1 MDVKTAAGQH
11 IMSGLPGTEIDPAFA
26 ALVRECKV
34 GNVIL
39 FRRNVKNA
47 AQLARLCASL
57 RELIV
62 SETGMEPFIAI
73 DQEGGVVSRFSPDMA
88 TTPGAMAL
96 AAAGGD
102 APYRAA
108 RLTAAQLRAAGV
120 NFDLAPVLD
129 VNSNPLNPVI
139 GVRCFGDLPEEA
151 AERAMGF
158 MRGLLDG
165 GVMACGKHFP
175 GHGDT
180 DTDSHIGLPRVD
192 KSREQLEECEL
203 LPFRRAIEAG
213 IPAIMSSHVLFPALE
228 PEKLPATMSRRILT
242 GLLREELGFGGVI
255 ISDCMEMDAVAK
267 FYGTVNGAAAALKAG
282 ADIVCISHTAA
293 LARETAERLWQRYE
307 AAEEEDRRELERSGE
322 RIAEAKRRFTAV
334 PKAETQIFKLR
345 AQARDML
352 EESFVL
358 MNGPIPPLGDSPFF
372 TGCANSR
379 ASQASSA
386 ANGVPALPTVMARR
400 FVGGCAVCS
409 DDPDSEEIAAIARKA
424 RNASCI
430 VLNPSG
436 GNAATELTVW
446 LPVYQFGDGISDG
459 DFWNEKFDAFE
470 AENNCTIKVE
480 IQGWTDYATN
490 IYTGLLSAEGPDVV
504 YVTEYYDIITSELIV
519 PLDAYLTEE
528 DYDLYLYLTQGA
540 YNSNGELCTFPMM
553 PGNPCVMYFNMDMLE
568 AAGVTELPT
577 TWDEFYEVC
586 LKLKEANPDVMP
598 FTSSWGASNGVS
610 ALLTS
615 FWPFFFQAGGSVLTE
630 TGELNMDSE
639 ATLEAL
645 NFIKKLRDADILD
658 ESAVS
663 MDDPGGK
670 FVNGEA
676 AIVIVGTG
684 TSGSFTEA
692 GINWECIF
700 ALEGPAG
707 AATNFSVD
715 SLAISKFCEN
725 PELAAKLIKYITSAA
740 CMDDFHNEIYGM
752 PSLTTDATYTEPEPF
767 QSMYVDHAD
776 DMFAVP
782 SFEGSASFMDTFQQN
797 VQGML
802 MGQLT
807 PEQVIS
813 ETMTYYN
820 EQIKQ

>member
-11 IMSGLPGTEIDPAFA
+11 IMAGLPGTEIDPAFA

-139 GVRCFGDLPEEA
+139 GVRSFGDLPEEA

-307 AAEEEDRRELERSGE
+307 AAEGEDRRELERSGE

-400 FVGGCAVCS
+400 FGGGCAVCS

-446 LPVYQFGDGISDG
+446 LPVYQFGDGISDE

-692 GINWECIF
+692 GISWECIF

>member
-11 IMSGLPGTEIDPAFA
+11 IMAGLPGTEIDPAFA

-139 GVRCFGDLPEEA
+139 GVRSFGDLPEEA

-228 PEKLPATMSRRILT
+228 SEKLPATMSRRILT

-307 AAEEEDRRELERSGE
+307 AAEGEERRELERSGE

-400 FVGGCAVCS
+400 FGGGCAVCS

-424 RNASCI
+424 RSASCI
-430 VLNPSG
+430 VLNTSG

-446 LPVYQFGDGISDG
+446 LPVYQFGDGISDE

-630 TGELNMDSE
+630 TGELNMDS
-639 ATLEAL
+639 
-645 NFIKKLRDADILD
+645 
-658 ESAVS
+658 
-663 MDDPGGK
+663 
-670 FVNGEA
+670 
-676 AIVIVGTG
+676 
-684 TSGSFTEA
+684 
-692 GINWECIF
+692 
-700 ALEGPAG
+700 
-707 AATNFSVD
+707 
-715 SLAISKFCEN
+715 
-725 PELAAKLIKYITSAA
+725 
-740 CMDDFHNEIYGM
+740 
-752 PSLTTDATYTEPEPF
+752 
-767 QSMYVDHAD
+767 
-776 DMFAVP
+776 
-782 SFEGSASFMDTFQQN
+782 
-797 VQGML
+797 
-802 MGQLT
+802 
-807 PEQVIS
+807 
-813 ETMTYYN
+813 
-820 EQIKQ
+820 

>member
-139 GVRCFGDLPEEA
+139 GVRSFGDLPEEA

-307 AAEEEDRRELERSGE
+307 AAEGEERRELERSGE
-322 RIAEAKRRFTAV
+322 RIAEAKHRFTAV

-400 FVGGCAVCS
+400 FGGGCAVCS

-446 LPVYQFGDGISDG
+446 LPVYQFGDGISDE

>member
-139 GVRCFGDLPEEA
+139 GVRSFGDLPEKA

-307 AAEEEDRRELERSGE
+307 AAEGEERRELERSGE

-400 FVGGCAVCS
+400 FGGGCAVCS

-446 LPVYQFGDGISDG
+446 LPVYQFGDGISDE

>member
-11 IMSGLPGTEIDPAFA
+11 IMAGLPGTEIDPAFA

-139 GVRCFGDLPEEA
+139 GVRSFGDLPEEA

-165 GVMACGKHFP
+165 GVIACGKHFP

-307 AAEEEDRRELERSGE
+307 AAEGEERRELERSGE

-379 ASQASSA
+379 TSQASSA

-400 FVGGCAVCS
+400 FGGGCAVCS

-446 LPVYQFGDGISDG
+446 LPVYQFGDGISDE

-615 FWPFFFQAGGSVLTE
+615 FWPFFFQVGGSVLTE

>member
-139 GVRCFGDLPEEA
+139 GVRSFGDLPEEA

-213 IPAIMSSHVLFPALE
+213 MPAIMSSHVLFPALE

-307 AAEEEDRRELERSGE
+307 AAEGEERRELERSGE

-400 FVGGCAVCS
+400 FGGGCAVCS

-446 LPVYQFGDGISDG
+446 LPVYQFGDGISDE

-586 LKLKEANPDVMP
+586 LKLKETNPDVMP

>member
-11 IMSGLPGTEIDPAFA
+11 IMAGLPGTEIDPAFA

-39 FRRNVKNA
+39 FRRNVRNA

-139 GVRCFGDLPEEA
+139 GVRSFGDLPEEA

-446 LPVYQFGDGISDG
+446 LPVYQFGDGISDE

>member
-11 IMSGLPGTEIDPAFA
+11 IMAGLPGTEIDPAFA

-139 GVRCFGDLPEEA
+139 GVRSFGDLPEEA

-282 ADIVCISHTAA
+282 RTSYASPTLPHSRARPLKGFGSAMRPQRGRRDASWSAPASGSPRQSAA
-293 LARETAERLWQRYE
+293 SPPCQRL
-307 AAEEEDRRELERSGE
+307 
-322 RIAEAKRRFTAV
+322 KRRFSSSAHRPGTCW
-334 PKAETQIFKLR
+334 R
-345 AQARDML
+345 
-352 EESFVL
+352 
-358 MNGPIPPLGDSPFF
+358 
-372 TGCANSR
+372 R
-379 ASQASSA
+379 AS
-386 ANGVPALPTVMARR
+386 
-400 FVGGCAVCS
+400 
-409 DDPDSEEIAAIARKA
+409 
-424 RNASCI
+424 
-430 VLNPSG
+430 
-436 GNAATELTVW
+436 
-446 LPVYQFGDGISDG
+446 
-459 DFWNEKFDAFE
+459 
-470 AENNCTIKVE
+470 
-480 IQGWTDYATN
+480 
-490 IYTGLLSAEGPDVV
+490 
-504 YVTEYYDIITSELIV
+504 
-519 PLDAYLTEE
+519 
-528 DYDLYLYLTQGA
+528 
-540 YNSNGELCTFPMM
+540 
-553 PGNPCVMYFNMDMLE
+553 
-568 AAGVTELPT
+568 
-577 TWDEFYEVC
+577 C
-586 LKLKEANPDVMP
+586 L
-598 FTSSWGASNGVS
+598 
-610 ALLTS
+610 
-615 FWPFFFQAGGSVLTE
+615 
-630 TGELNMDSE
+630 
-639 ATLEAL
+639 
-645 NFIKKLRDADILD
+645 
-658 ESAVS
+658 
-663 MDDPGGK
+663 
-670 FVNGEA
+670 
-676 AIVIVGTG
+676 
-684 TSGSFTEA
+684 
-692 GINWECIF
+692 
-700 ALEGPAG
+700 
-707 AATNFSVD
+707 
-715 SLAISKFCEN
+715 
-725 PELAAKLIKYITSAA
+725 
-740 CMDDFHNEIYGM
+740 
-752 PSLTTDATYTEPEPF
+752 
-767 QSMYVDHAD
+767 
-776 DMFAVP
+776 
-782 SFEGSASFMDTFQQN
+782 
-797 VQGML
+797 
-802 MGQLT
+802 
-807 PEQVIS
+807 
-813 ETMTYYN
+813 
-820 EQIKQ
+820 

>member
-1 MDVKTAAGQH
+1 MKKLLALILV
-11 IMSGLPGTEIDPAFA
+11 A
-26 ALVRECKV
+26 ALCVA
-34 GNVIL
+34 L
-39 FRRNVKNA
+39 
-47 AQLARLCASL
+47 LAGCGTA
-57 RELIV
+57 ETTT
-62 SETGMEPFIAI
+62 SEPPA
-73 DQEGGVVSRFSPDMA
+73 EGSSAPSED
-88 TTPGAMAL
+88 
-96 AAAGGD
+96 AGGN
-102 APYRAA
+102 
-108 RLTAAQLRAAGV
+108 T
-120 NFDLAPVLD
+120 
-129 VNSNPLNPVI
+129 
-139 GVRCFGDLPEEA
+139 
-151 AERAMGF
+151 
-158 MRGLLDG
+158 
-165 GVMACGKHFP
+165 
-175 GHGDT
+175 
-180 DTDSHIGLPRVD
+180 
-192 KSREQLEECEL
+192 
-203 LPFRRAIEAG
+203 
-213 IPAIMSSHVLFPALE
+213 
-228 PEKLPATMSRRILT
+228 
-242 GLLREELGFGGVI
+242 
-255 ISDCMEMDAVAK
+255 
-267 FYGTVNGAAAALKAG
+267 
-282 ADIVCISHTAA
+282 
-293 LARETAERLWQRYE
+293 
-307 AAEEEDRRELERSGE
+307 
-322 RIAEAKRRFTAV
+322 
-334 PKAETQIFKLR
+334 
-345 AQARDML
+345 
-352 EESFVL
+352 
-358 MNGPIPPLGDSPFF
+358 
-372 TGCANSR
+372 
-379 ASQASSA
+379 
-386 ANGVPALPTVMARR
+386 
-400 FVGGCAVCS
+400 
-409 DDPDSEEIAAIARKA
+409 
-424 RNASCI
+424 
-430 VLNPSG
+430 
-436 GNAATELTVW
+436 AATELKLW
-446 LPVYQFGDGISDG
+446 LPVYQFGDGISDE
-459 DFWNEKFDAFE
+459 DFWNEKLDAFE
-470 AENNCTIKVE
+470 AENNCTVTVE

-504 YVTEYYDIITSELIV
+504 YVTETYDIISSDLII
-519 PLDAYLTEE
+519 PLDPYLTQD
-528 DYDLYLYLTQGA
+528 DYDLYLYLEQGA

-767 QSMYVDHAD
+767 QSMYVDHVD

-802 MGQLT
+802 MGTLT

>member
-139 GVRCFGDLPEEA
+139 GVRSFGDLPEEA

-307 AAEEEDRRELERSGE
+307 AAEGEDRRELERSGE

-400 FVGGCAVCS
+400 FGGGCAVCS

-436 GNAATELTVW
+436 GDAATELTVW
-446 LPVYQFGDGISDG
+446 LPVYQFGDGISDE

>member
-11 IMSGLPGTEIDPAFA
+11 IMAGLPGTEIDPAFA

-139 GVRCFGDLPEEA
+139 GVRSFGDLPEEA

-307 AAEEEDRRELERSGE
+307 AAEGEERRELERSGE

-400 FVGGCAVCS
+400 FGGGCAVCS

-430 VLNPSG
+430 VLNTSG

-446 LPVYQFGDGISDG
+446 LPVYQFGDGISDE

-639 ATLEAL
+639 AALEAL

>member
-11 IMSGLPGTEIDPAFA
+11 IMAGLPGTEIDPAFA

-39 FRRNVKNA
+39 FRRNVRNA

-139 GVRCFGDLPEEA
+139 GVRSFGDLPEEA

-307 AAEEEDRRELERSGE
+307 AAEGEERRELERSGE

-400 FVGGCAVCS
+400 FGGGCAVCS

-446 LPVYQFGDGISDG
+446 LPVYQFGDGISDE

-725 PELAAKLIKYITSAA
+725 HELAAKLIKYITSAA

>member
-11 IMSGLPGTEIDPAFA
+11 IMAGLPGTEIDPAFA

-139 GVRCFGDLPEEA
+139 GVRSFGDLPEEA

-307 AAEEEDRRELERSGE
+307 AAEGEDRRELERSGE

-400 FVGGCAVCS
+400 FGGGCAVCS

-436 GNAATELTVW
+436 GDAATELTVW
-446 LPVYQFGDGISDG
+446 LPVYQFGDGISDE

>member
-11 IMSGLPGTEIDPAFA
+11 IMAGLPGTEIDPAFA

-108 RLTAAQLRAAGV
+108 RLTAAQLCAAGV

-139 GVRCFGDLPEEA
+139 GVRSFGDLPEEA

-307 AAEEEDRRELERSGE
+307 AAEGEERRELERSGE

-446 LPVYQFGDGISDG
+446 LPVYQFGDGISDE

-639 ATLEAL
+639 AALEAL

>member
-1 MDVKTAAGQH
+1 M
-11 IMSGLPGTEIDPAFA
+11 
-26 ALVRECKV
+26 
-34 GNVIL
+34 
-39 FRRNVKNA
+39 
-47 AQLARLCASL
+47 
-57 RELIV
+57 
-62 SETGMEPFIAI
+62 
-73 DQEGGVVSRFSPDMA
+73 
-88 TTPGAMAL
+88 
-96 AAAGGD
+96 
-102 APYRAA
+102 
-108 RLTAAQLRAAGV
+108 
-120 NFDLAPVLD
+120 
-129 VNSNPLNPVI
+129 
-139 GVRCFGDLPEEA
+139 
-151 AERAMGF
+151 
-158 MRGLLDG
+158 
-165 GVMACGKHFP
+165 
-175 GHGDT
+175 
-180 DTDSHIGLPRVD
+180 
-192 KSREQLEECEL
+192 
-203 LPFRRAIEAG
+203 
-213 IPAIMSSHVLFPALE
+213 
-228 PEKLPATMSRRILT
+228 
-242 GLLREELGFGGVI
+242 
-255 ISDCMEMDAVAK
+255 
-267 FYGTVNGAAAALKAG
+267 
-282 ADIVCISHTAA
+282 
-293 LARETAERLWQRYE
+293 
-307 AAEEEDRRELERSGE
+307 
-322 RIAEAKRRFTAV
+322 
-334 PKAETQIFKLR
+334 
-345 AQARDML
+345 
-352 EESFVL
+352 
-358 MNGPIPPLGDSPFF
+358 
-372 TGCANSR
+372 
-379 ASQASSA
+379 
-386 ANGVPALPTVMARR
+386 
-400 FVGGCAVCS
+400 
-409 DDPDSEEIAAIARKA
+409 
-424 RNASCI
+424 
-430 VLNPSG
+430 
-436 GNAATELTVW
+436 LTVW
-446 LPVYQFGDGISDG
+446 LPVYQFGDGISDE

-490 IYTGLLSAEGPDVV
+490 IYTGLLSAEGPDVA

-586 LKLKEANPDVMP
+586 LKLKETNPDVMP

-752 PSLTTDATYTEPEPF
+752 PSLTTDAAYTEPEPF

>member
-139 GVRCFGDLPEEA
+139 GVRSFGDLPEEA

-307 AAEEEDRRELERSGE
+307 AAEGEDRRELERSGE
-322 RIAEAKRRFTAV
+322 RIAGAKRRFTAV

-400 FVGGCAVCS
+400 FGGGCAVCS

-446 LPVYQFGDGISDG
+446 LPVYQFGDGISDE

-767 QSMYVDHAD
+767 QSMYVDHVD

>member
-11 IMSGLPGTEIDPAFA
+11 IMAGLPGTEIDPAFA

-139 GVRCFGDLPEEA
+139 GVRSFGDLPEEA

-307 AAEEEDRRELERSGE
+307 AAEGEERRELERSGE

-400 FVGGCAVCS
+400 FGGGCAVCS

-446 LPVYQFGDGISDG
+446 LPVYQFGDGISDE

>member
-11 IMSGLPGTEIDPAFA
+11 IMAGLPGTEIDPAFA

-139 GVRCFGDLPEEA
+139 GVRSFGDLPEEA

-165 GVMACGKHFP
+165 GVIACGKHFP

-307 AAEEEDRRELERSGE
+307 AAEGEERRELERSGE

-379 ASQASSA
+379 TSQASSA

-400 FVGGCAVCS
+400 FGGGCAVCS

-446 LPVYQFGDGISDG
+446 LPVYQFGDGISDE

-615 FWPFFFQAGGSVLTE
+615 FWPFFFQACGSVLTE

>member
-11 IMSGLPGTEIDPAFA
+11 IMAGLPGTEIDPAFA

-139 GVRCFGDLPEEA
+139 GVRSFGDLPEEA
-151 AERAMGF
+151 AERVMGF

-307 AAEEEDRRELERSGE
+307 AAEGEERRELERSGE

-400 FVGGCAVCS
+400 FGGGCAVCS

-436 GNAATELTVW
+436 GDAATELTVW
-446 LPVYQFGDGISDG
+446 LPVYQFGDGISDE

-767 QSMYVDHAD
+767 QSMYVDHVD